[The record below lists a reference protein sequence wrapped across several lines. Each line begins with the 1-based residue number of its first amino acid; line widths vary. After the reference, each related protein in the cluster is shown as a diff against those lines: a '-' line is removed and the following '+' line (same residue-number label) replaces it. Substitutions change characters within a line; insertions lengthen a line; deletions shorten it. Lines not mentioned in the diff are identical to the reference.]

1 MGKDIDAAK
10 VKVSI
15 EATTAPMKKEAEKAK
30 KIAKDMTES
39 INKEME
45 KARSPLQS
53 ATSGSK
59 ALNSIRDFQKKLKQ
73 SISSVTPRNLS
84 DGVKGKW
91 KQFQLNTGMKV
102 HTEEF
107 TTVENSIQ
115 KAEKALKKFRE
126 EETNLKS
133 SGMDK
138 GFSEKY
144 QKLKDSADGA
154 GRELDR
160 LIAKQ
165 QRLEEK
171 GKSVRSIKKTG
182 EQIENARKRLVE
194 YKTEMS
200 RLEAQGI
207 AEGTEE
213 WIQNQKAIEGCS
225 EELKKYRS
233 IKEKLERSGKDIES
247 PRSTF
252 SMIGSLAK
260 NAASKGWGGMKI
272 AMGGMETAFSR
283 VTAAIKRTSGAFGA
297 LIQKFTSGIPL
308 LRRFTG
314 GISSSGNALNLG
326 TKNILKYALG
336 IQGLLMAVSKLRGTL
351 KLGSDITEVE
361 NVVDVSFGNLSK
373 KAYDFA
379 ENAARQFGLS
389 ELFAKQYSGTMM
401 AMLKASGVAQTAAAD
416 MSITLAGLAGDLAS
430 FYNLDTDEAFTKI
443 RAGISGETEPL
454 KQLGIN
460 MSVANLE
467 AFALAKGITKSY
479 QAMSQ
484 AEQTTLRYNYLMS
497 VTGEQQGDFAR
508 TAGTWANQ
516 VRLLSLNFQS
526 LKAVVGQGLI
536 SAILPAV
543 KVLNLLL
550 GKLMQVAE
558 AFRRFMYT
566 LSGKKLEGSQGGIV
580 NDLAGLD
587 GVAGGLEGIG
597 DSGNT
602 AAGGMDNAANSAK
615 NLKKELGLLSF
626 DEINKLGDTDQV
638 LDTSGLGGLGAAG
651 LGVPS
656 FGGLNDAVNS
666 LKDSEVPAE
675 ISKWAARIR
684 KAFLDEDWEG
694 LGKEIARGINKGMQ
708 YVYDAISWKKAGPKV
723 TAFTN
728 AFTRTLNSLVD
739 NINWGLMGRTAGAG
753 INTVVN
759 TMNQLIGPGGID
771 FRNTGTKISTG
782 LRGAIEEI
790 GWISLGNLLGNKFM
804 IAWNILDGFVTD
816 MSRRNHAGLTGWEE
830 LGIAMGET
838 VNGIFDR
845 VSFIKIAHTLTT
857 GINGVF
863 ANLRSFTRT
872 VKWDDIADNI
882 SSGLNEAF
890 ENLDWKEAG
899 ASLETFLDDLDD
911 FMLRIAEN
919 TDWEEFGRG
928 IGVFLSQIDWEQHLS
943 NLFQVLK
950 EVLGGIWKGLG
961 NTSAG
966 RFVQAVIAFKGFT
979 KLMPFI
985 NGISSFFTGS
995 TVVGNLSKAVKS
1007 MLGSSL
1013 DKGAVG
1019 TKGLFKG
1026 LGDAA
1031 EGASGGF
1038 SSLASSIAPLVGEAG
1053 LITLV
1058 TAGAVTAAKGIA
1070 SVVEIAQGGNGTL
1083 SIMGGTIND
1092 LAGRFENIGTI
1103 SREQADEIGKIVDS
1117 CEDSKMSAEEMVN
1130 VVLAKFQEWGISTGK
1145 LTEVLQENE
1154 FQMYHTK
1161 DSVDLL
1167 AESSGILGDG
1177 FSETAGKIDLSSVTS
1192 KDAMDRMRDALW
1204 ELSMS
1209 GDEFS
1214 GTYQGVL
1221 MSMENT
1227 LPASATAQDAV
1238 DMLVGQLEAAGVPTD
1253 EFIKKLYEK
1262 FPEAAKE
1269 VKKSVDTNIVQA
1281 QQTMSTS
1288 MGTAQKDVAE
1298 STKTIKRDAA
1308 DMTSAVGRDIGNT
1321 FGNVEDT
1328 SDTTWGNSSDSVRK
1342 SVRGMKLNVS
1352 TGMQE
1357 VFKNVESYMTSIYNT
1372 ITNKFRWAGERT
1384 TTLLGDMATDV
1395 SEKLGSVESVA
1406 RKSADQ
1412 IASQFTSLGSRI
1424 SGSLN
1429 GLYNIG
1435 HNAAQSFANGFRSV
1449 HIDTPHINVDSYNR
1463 YRVGNSTFST
1473 PNFGVRWYAN
1483 GGFPNAGELFMAR
1496 ENGPELVGRMGNKNA
1511 VANNNQIVDG
1521 IRAGVYQAVRDAFSS
1536 AERRDTNVTVVL
1548 EGDAKG
1554 VFKVV
1559 KAEGEKYQKSTG
1571 NPVFS

>member
-59 ALNSIRDFQKKLKQ
+59 TLTSVRDYQKKLKQ
-73 SISSVTPRNLS
+73 SISSVTPKNLY
-84 DGVKGKW
+84 DGVMGKI
-91 KQFQLNTGMKV
+91 KQFQLDAGIKIYTD
-102 HTEEF
+102 EF
-107 TTVENSIQ
+107 VEAENSIY
-115 KAEKALKKFRE
+115 KAEKALEKLRAE
-126 EETNLKS
+126 EEELRQAGADQVMT
-133 SGMDK
+133 
-138 GFSEKY
+138 EKY
-144 QKLKDSADGA
+144 RKVKDSAADA
-154 GRELDR
+154 EKTLEA
-160 LIAKQ
+160 LLKKQ
-165 QRLEEK
+165 EEMSRSGKGYEFTPRYLNTAESLETEQKRLEGLRARMHTQELLHYDNPTGKTKAAIEALGKEIGESEKKVDALERKMVSLEDK
-171 GKSVRSIKKTG
+171 GKANQPTKAMKELT
-182 EQIENARKRLVE
+182 EQTEAARKKLGE
-194 YKTEMS
+194 YKTAMTGM
-200 RLEAQGI
+200 EADAQ
-207 AEGTEE
+207 AYGTNE
-213 WIQNQKAIEGCS
+213 WRRNQKAIEKCTREAERYG
-225 EELKKYRS
+225 RV
-233 IKEKLERSGKDIES
+233 KEDLERTGNDVTKPVSFWRQAFNFG
-247 PRSTF
+247 T
-252 SMIGSLAK
+252 
-260 NAASKGWGGMKI
+260 NAVSKGWGGMEKLL
-272 AMGGMETAFSR
+272 GGLQSAFSKA
-283 VTAAIKRTSGAFGA
+283 VPVIKRTSGAFAA
-297 LIQKFTSGIPL
+297 LIQKFTSGIPALHRTRSSFNGLRESGRGLTGILKTLGMTAKFMLASFIIRGSLDGAKEGLQNLAQYSTRVNQSISL
-308 LRRFTG
+308 LMSSLTQLKNALAAAFAPVLNVISPILDILIQKVISAINVLGQLTSALTG
-314 GISSSGNALNLG
+314 NGTYIRAKKVNQDYAASLNQNASSAEKAKKANEELQRTIMGFDQINKLDDNSSSGSGNAG
-326 TKNILKYALG
+326 G
-336 IQGLLMAVSKLRGTL
+336 
-351 KLGSDITEVE
+351 
-361 NVVDVSFGNLSK
+361 
-373 KAYDFA
+373 
-379 ENAARQFGLS
+379 
-389 ELFAKQYSGTMM
+389 
-401 AMLKASGVAQTAAAD
+401 
-416 MSITLAGLAGDLAS
+416 
-430 FYNLDTDEAFTKI
+430 
-443 RAGISGETEPL
+443 
-454 KQLGIN
+454 
-460 MSVANLE
+460 
-467 AFALAKGITKSY
+467 
-479 QAMSQ
+479 
-484 AEQTTLRYNYLMS
+484 
-497 VTGEQQGDFAR
+497 TGE
-508 TAGTWANQ
+508 
-516 VRLLSLNFQS
+516 S
-526 LKAVVGQGLI
+526 
-536 SAILPAV
+536 
-543 KVLNLLL
+543 
-550 GKLMQVAE
+550 
-558 AFRRFMYT
+558 
-566 LSGKKLEGSQGGIV
+566 
-580 NDLAGLD
+580 
-587 GVAGGLEGIG
+587 AGGLLPG
-597 DSGNT
+597 DMFETVQIKSSVKSL
-602 AAGGMDNAANSAK
+602 AG
-615 NLKKELGLLSF
+615 
-626 DEINKLGDTDQV
+626 
-638 LDTSGLGGLGAAG
+638 
-651 LGVPS
+651 
-656 FGGLNDAVNS
+656 
-666 LKDSEVPAE
+666 
-675 ISKWAARIR
+675 RIR
-684 KAFLDEDWEG
+684 SYIKAEDWEG
-694 LGKEIARGINKGMQ
+694 LGKEIARGINRGLQ
-708 YVYDAISWKKAGPKV
+708 HIYDAISWKKVSPKV

-728 AFTRTLNSLVD
+728 AFTKTMNSLVD
-739 NINWGLMGRTAGAG
+739 NINWDLMGRTAGAG

-790 GWISLGNLLGNKFM
+790 SWTNLGHLLGNKFM
-804 IAWNILDGFVTD
+804 LAWNILDGFVTD

-830 LGIAMGET
+830 LGTAMGET

-857 GINGVF
+857 GINGAF

-890 ENLDWKEAG
+890 KNLDWKEAG
-899 ASLETFLDDLDD
+899 ASLEEFLDKLDD
-911 FMLRIAEN
+911 FMLRVAED
-919 TDWEEFGRG
+919 TDWEEFGQG
-928 IGVFLSQIDWEQHLS
+928 IGDFLSQIDWEEHLS
-943 NLFQVLK
+943 NLFEVLK

-961 NTSAG
+961 GTSAG
-966 RFVQAVIAFKGFT
+966 RFVQAIIAFKGFA

-995 TVVGNLSKAVKS
+995 TVVGNLSKAVKG

-1013 DKGAVG
+1013 DKGAAG

-1031 EGASGGF
+1031 EGACGGF

-1192 KDAMDRMRDALW
+1192 KDAIDRMRDALW

-1214 GTYQGVL
+1214 GTYLGVL

-1308 DMTSAVGRDIGNT
+1308 DMTSAVGRDIGNA

-1571 NPVFS
+1571 KPVFS

>member
-1 MGKDIDAAK
+1 MGKDIDAARL
-10 VKVSI
+10 KVSI

-53 ATSGSK
+53 AASGSK
-59 ALNSIRDFQKKLKQ
+59 ALDSIRRFQKKLKQ
-73 SISSVTPRNLS
+73 SISSVTPKNPYYGFL
-84 DGVKGKW
+84 GKI
-91 KQFQLNTGMKV
+91 KQFQLDAGIKIYTD
-102 HTEEF
+102 EF
-107 TTVENSIQ
+107 VEVENSIYKAEEALEKLRAEEEELRQ
-115 KAEKALKKFRE
+115 AGADQVMTEKYRKVKDSAADAEKALEALLKKQEELSGSGKGYEFTPRYLNTAESLETEQRRLEGLRE
-126 EETNLKS
+126 RMHTQELLHYDNPTGKTKATIEALGKEL
-133 SGMDK
+133 GE
-138 GFSEKY
+138 SEK
-144 QKLKDSADGA
+144 KVDALERKMVSLEDSGKAMQPTKGMK
-154 GRELDR
+154 EL
-160 LIAKQ
+160 
-165 QRLEEK
+165 
-171 GKSVRSIKKTG
+171 T
-182 EQIENARKRLVE
+182 EQTEAARKKLGE
-194 YKTEMS
+194 YKTAMTGM
-200 RLEAQGI
+200 EADGR
-207 AEGTEE
+207 AYGTNE
-213 WIQNQKAIEGCS
+213 WRKNQKAIEKCTREAERYG
-225 EELKKYRS
+225 KV
-233 IKEKLERSGKDIES
+233 KEDLERTGNDVTKPVSFWRQAFNFG
-247 PRSTF
+247 T
-252 SMIGSLAK
+252 
-260 NAASKGWGGMKI
+260 NAVSKGYGGMKKLI
-272 AMGGMETAFSR
+272 GGLQSAFSKA
-283 VTAAIKRTSGAFGA
+283 VPVIKKNSGAFAA
-297 LIQKFTSGIPL
+297 LIQKFTSGLPALNRTRASFNGLHESGRGLIGILKTLGMTAKFMLASLIIRGSLDGAKEGFQNLAQYSTRVNQSISL
-308 LRRFTG
+308 LM
-314 GISSSGNALNLG
+314 SSLTQLKNALAAAFAPVLNIISPILDILIQKVISAVNVLG
-326 TKNILKYALG
+326 QLTSALTG
-336 IQGLLMAVSKLRGTL
+336 
-351 KLGSDITEVE
+351 
-361 NVVDVSFGNLSK
+361 
-373 KAYDFA
+373 
-379 ENAARQFGLS
+379 
-389 ELFAKQYSGTMM
+389 SGT
-401 AMLKASGVAQTAAAD
+401 
-416 MSITLAGLAGDLAS
+416 
-430 FYNLDTDEAFTKI
+430 YI
-443 RAGISGETEPL
+443 RA
-454 KQLGIN
+454 KK
-460 MSVANLE
+460 V
-467 AFALAKGITKSY
+467 
-479 QAMSQ
+479 
-484 AEQTTLRYNYLMS
+484 
-497 VTGEQQGDFAR
+497 
-508 TAGTWANQ
+508 NQ
-516 VRLLSLNFQS
+516 DY
-526 LKAVVGQGLI
+526 A
-536 SAILPAV
+536 
-543 KVLNLLL
+543 
-550 GKLMQVAE
+550 
-558 AFRRFMYT
+558 
-566 LSGKKLEGSQGGIV
+566 
-580 NDLAGLD
+580 AGLD
-587 GVAGGLEGIG
+587 KNASSAEKAKKANEELQRTIMGFDQINKLDDNRSSG
-597 DSGNT
+597 SGNT
-602 AAGGMDNAANSAK
+602 GGTGESTG
-615 NLKKELGLLSF
+615 GLLP
-626 DEINKLGDTDQV
+626 GDMFETVQIESSV
-638 LDTSGLGGLGAAG
+638 K
-651 LGVPS
+651 
-656 FGGLNDAVNS
+656 S
-666 LKDSEVPAE
+666 LAE
-675 ISKWAARIR
+675 RIR
-684 KAFLDEDWEG
+684 SYIKAEDWEG

-708 YVYDAISWKKAGPKV
+708 HIYDVISWKKAGPKV

-790 GWISLGNLLGNKFM
+790 SWTNLGHLFGNKFM

-816 MSRRNHAGLTGWEE
+816 ISRRNHAGLTGWEE

-857 GINGVF
+857 GINGAF
-863 ANLRSFTRT
+863 ANLRSFTKT

-882 SSGLNEAF
+882 SSGLNGAF

-899 ASLETFLDDLDD
+899 ASLEEFLDDLDD
-911 FMLRIAEN
+911 FMLRIAEG

-928 IGVFLSQIDWEQHLS
+928 IGDFLSQIDWEQHLF

-950 EVLGGIWKGLG
+950 EVLGGIWEGLG
-961 NTSAG
+961 GTSAG
-966 RFVQAVIAFKGFT
+966 RFVQAVIAFKGFA

-1013 DKGAVG
+1013 DEGAAG
-1019 TKGLFKG
+1019 TKAIFKG
-1026 LGDAA
+1026 LGGAA

-1038 SSLASSIAPLVGEAG
+1038 SSLASSIAPLVGELG

-1192 KDAMDRMRDALW
+1192 RGAMDRMRDALW

-1209 GDEFS
+1209 GGEFS

-1281 QQTMSTS
+1281 QQTVSTS

-1298 STKTIKRDAA
+1298 STKNIRRDAA

-1328 SDTTWGNSSDSVRK
+1328 SGTTWGNSSESVRK

-1357 VFKNVESYMTSIYNT
+1357 VFKNVESYMTSVYNT

-1412 IASQFTSLGSRI
+1412 IANQFTSLGSRI
-1424 SGSLN
+1424 SGSLS

-1449 HIDTPHINVDSYNR
+1449 HIDTPHINIDSYNR
-1463 YRVGNSTFST
+1463 YQVGNSTFST

-1496 ENGPELVGRMGNKNA
+1496 ESGPELVGRMGNKNA
-1511 VANNNQIVDG
+1511 VANNGQIVDG

-1536 AERRDTNVTVVL
+1536 AGGRDTNVTVVL

-1554 VFKVV
+1554 VFRVV
-1559 KAEGEKYQKSTG
+1559 KTEGEKYQKSTG
-1571 NPVFS
+1571 KPVFS